1 MKKYFLYLI
10 IIIVNANLSSQNK
23 DIKPFIGDWVGSG
36 WGWEVRFKQTAG
48 EFARQFT
55 KGKFN
60 LPFENEKIIMSLM
73 VTHVS
78 HYYFTIHPDGSIT
91 GKGIITY
98 DLIPNLCGL
107 AALTQQVNERINLMN
122 LIPSIFKWAA
132 ELGKNA
138 VQNFN
143 SEWYEEQ
150 NKFAMD
156 MKVFQNLTKRFSKI
170 DPKSTEGKEIKSD
183 FLNWLKNNTINED
196 IRKMAS
202 ALVTNRCGAGTHT
215 IGAGLNCAS
224 LLFRSFEEV
233 ELKSWKEIA
242 LDELMNQI
250 MGELSEKYNEAM
262 KYISQKSEMG
272 EELCR
277 CGAGIS
283 VNAGAKVGPTTLEEL
298 VLALGPDVATT
309 LMFDVA
315 LGSPPT
321 GLVLSIPGITQ
332 VQYYYKGL
340 VNGPEN
346 RTFDIS
352 GKLSGNSLY
361 LEMDGDVKGGD
372 KDLTIEYM
380 VNYKKERAKFPCWT
394 PFLNEPADVYPS
406 GEETLYEY
414 VTIQKKFPIKNE
426 ETGKI
431 TEITVPEKQTKQK
444 KVLHDLPFATF
455 HKTGTHRNNKSMW
468 HEYEYTW
475 RAYKLTTP
483 LSEDEIKSEKEKQ
496 EERKKKEERIKNK
509 IDELI
514 NSDKTTFNNPFTPGQ
529 STIEPGSES
538 EIDDITEVIKNFPKD
553 KFSIAVCCD
562 TSADKRLSQKRTTNI
577 INLLIKM
584 GIKKSQIQPAECGL
598 SDKEQSH
605 FQSDNNDCVILSRNK
620 K

>member
-1 MKKYFLYLI
+1 MKNFFILVFLFAMSL
-10 IIIVNANLSSQNK
+10 VSFSQNISPN
-23 DIKPFIGDWVGSG
+23 DFVGDWVGSG

-48 EFARQFT
+48 QFAKQFT
-55 KGKFN
+55 RGKIN

-73 VTHVS
+73 VTHTT
-78 HYYFTIHPDGSIT
+78 HYYFTVHPDGNVT

-143 SEWYEEQ
+143 AEWYEEQ

-156 MKVFQNLTKRFSKI
+156 MKVFQNLTKKFANI
-170 DPKSTEGKEIKSD
+170 DPNSTEGKEIKSD
-183 FLNWLKNNTINED
+183 FLEWLKNNTLNED

-202 ALVTNRCGAGTHT
+202 ALIANRCGNGTHT
-215 IGAGLNCAS
+215 VGAGFNCAS
-224 LLFRSFEEV
+224 LLSSSLEEV
-233 ELKSWKEIA
+233 ELKSWGEIA

-250 MGELSEKYNEAM
+250 MGELSEHYNESM
-262 KYISQKSEMG
+262 KSISKKSEMG

-283 VNAGAKVGPTTLEEL
+283 VNAGTKYGPSTLEEL

-321 GLVLSIPGITQ
+321 GLVLSIPGVTQ

-380 VNYKKERAKFPCWT
+380 VNFKKTRSKFPCWT
-394 PFLNEPADVYPS
+394 PFLDEPADVYPS

-431 TEITVPEKQTKQK
+431 TEVTVPEKQTRQK

-455 HKTGTHRNNKSMW
+455 HKTGMHRNNKSMW

-483 LSEDEIKSEKEKQ
+483 LNE
-496 EERKKKEERIKNK
+496 
-509 IDELI
+509 
-514 NSDKTTFNNPFTPGQ
+514 
-529 STIEPGSES
+529 
-538 EIDDITEVIKNFPKD
+538 
-553 KFSIAVCCD
+553 
-562 TSADKRLSQKRTTNI
+562 
-577 INLLIKM
+577 
-584 GIKKSQIQPAECGL
+584 
-598 SDKEQSH
+598 
-605 FQSDNNDCVILSRNK
+605 
-620 K
+620 